1 MTLSLFIDYILG
13 KTPILFTKVVAKQKL
28 NSLYSLVAPELHIY
42 LQNPSSPIIAA
53 LNLVNK
59 FFAVFGRILKL
70 TKNTLEM
77 HL

>member
-1 MTLSLFIDYILG
+1 MIPLLFIDYTLG
-13 KTPILFTKVVAKQKL
+13 KMPILFTKVVTNQKL
-28 NSLYSLVAPELHIY
+28 NSLYSLVTPELHIY

-59 FFAVFGRILKL
+59 FFAAFGRILKL
-70 TKNTLEM
+70 NKNTLEM

>member
-1 MTLSLFIDYILG
+1 MIPLLFVDYTLG
-13 KTPILFTKVVAKQKL
+13 KLPILFTKVVANQKL
-28 NSLYSLVAPELHIY
+28 NSLYSLVTPKLHIY

-59 FFAVFGRILKL
+59 FFAALCRILTL
-70 TKNTLEM
+70 IKNTLEM

>member
-1 MTLSLFIDYILG
+1 MTSSLFIDYTLG
-13 KTPILFTKVVAKQKL
+13 KMPILFTKVVANQKL
-28 NSLYSLVAPELHIY
+28 NSLYSLVTPELHIY

-59 FFAVFGRILKL
+59 FFAALCQILTL
-70 TKNTLEM
+70 IKNTLEM